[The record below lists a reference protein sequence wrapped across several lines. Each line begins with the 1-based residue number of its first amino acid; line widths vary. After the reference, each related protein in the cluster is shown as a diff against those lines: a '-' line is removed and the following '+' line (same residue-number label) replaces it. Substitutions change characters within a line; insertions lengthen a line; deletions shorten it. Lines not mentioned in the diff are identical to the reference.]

1 VSLKNTIECTEA
13 AGKVRCLFSFFEK
26 LVKFSAARVEKH
38 GARYISFGIFSVI
51 NYMLPMYMFSQNHS
65 GNIAVQTIRIIA
77 ILLSFFLAISDAW
90 YPSLKKY
97 LPIYWHFTIM
107 FCLPFMV
114 TYMAFFDGVS
124 IFWIINISL
133 ALMLGLIL
141 LDFLSFLIIF
151 PMGIILAILISYAL
165 GHDAQMDMPNYLL
178 YPSFYLV
185 LFVLGI
191 TVTFFR
197 DKEKEYDEKIKAM
210 RTLAGAIAHEVR
222 TPASTIALTLK
233 GMNFSKLS
241 PDEQKILN
249 QKKERAEKEVK
260 YILDSIEMIL
270 TKLSDNTS
278 LPCKNMSAK
287 DFIGAA
293 IKLYPFSVNEASL
306 VHVLVQEDFY
316 FYINEHLMM
325 HVIFNLIQNALR
337 QIKEARRGEI
347 FITITRNRKANILS
361 IKDTATGIHKS
372 RIDSIFTPFM
382 VFRDNG
388 TGIGLSFC
396 KKVINSMNGELRCQS
411 EYGEYAEFIME
422 F

>member
-1 VSLKNTIECTEA
+1 VSLKNAVEWTKEA
-13 AGKVRCLFSFFEK
+13 VKACCLFSLFEK
-26 LVKFSAARVEKH
+26 LVRFSAARVEKH
-38 GARYISFGIFSVI
+38 GARYIAFGIFSVI
-51 NYMLPMYMFSQNHS
+51 NYMIPMYMFSQSHT
-65 GNIAVQTIRIIA
+65 GNIAVQSIRIMA

-90 YPSLKKY
+90 YPALKKY
-97 LPIYWHFTIM
+97 LPLYWHFTIM

-124 IFWIINISL
+124 IFWIINIAL

-151 PMGIILAILISYAL
+151 PAGIILAILISYAL
-165 GHDAQMDMPNYLL
+165 GHDAQVNMPNYLL

-197 DKEKEYDEKIKAM
+197 DKEKEYDEKINAI

-222 TPASTIALTLK
+222 TPASTISLILK
-233 GMNFSKLS
+233 GMNFSKSS
-241 PDEQKILN
+241 PDELQILN
-249 QKKERAEKEVK
+249 KKKKRAEKEVK
-260 YILDSIEMIL
+260 YIMDSIEMIL

-278 LPCKNMSAK
+278 PPCKKVSAK
-287 DFIGAA
+287 DFMDAA
-293 IKLYPFSVNEASL
+293 LKLYSFSDNEADL
-306 VHVLVQEDFY
+306 VHVHVQEDFH

-325 HVIFNLIQNALR
+325 HVIFNLLQNALR
-337 QIKEARRGEI
+337 QIKEVGKGEI
-347 FITITRNRKANILS
+347 FITITRNRKVNILS
-361 IKDTATGIHKS
+361 VKDTATGIHKS
-372 RIDSIFTPFM
+372 RIDSIFTPFV

-396 KKVINSMNGELRCQS
+396 KKAINSMNGELRCQS
-411 EYGEYAEFIME
+411 KYGEYAEFIME